1 MKLLVW
7 GSHRGANLIAA
18 LGCGVAALLTADTLA
33 DHWPAWRGPSGLG
46 VSTEHNLPTHWS
58 RTESVRWRA
67 ALPDRGN
74 STPIVWDNRVFV
86 TQAIEKDNR
95 RTLMCFDRKDGKLLW
110 QSGVTYAEKEA
121 THATNPYCSAS
132 AVTDG
137 QRVIASFGSA
147 GLISYD
153 FQGKE
158 EWRRD
163 LGKQSHIWGNGSSP
177 ILYKELC
184 ILNFGPGP
192 RTFLIAVDKKTGR
205 TVWQVDEPGG
215 DFGDKSDNWR
225 GSWSTPVVITLRDR
239 DELILPL
246 PGRVAAFE
254 PLTGKELWSCSGLN
268 PLVYTSALFSEG
280 VVVTMGG
287 FNGTSLAVKAGG
299 SGDVTSTHLLWQT
312 PKTKQRIGSGVIS
325 GGHIYIL
332 DDPGIAECIE
342 LMTGKVV
349 WQERLQG
356 PSKELTSWS
365 SLVLAEGRL
374 YGINQ
379 GGDTFVLRANPK
391 FELLSINPLGETAN
405 ASVATSNGDLFI
417 RTHQNLWCIG
427 EIH

>member
-1 MKLLVW
+1 
-7 GSHRGANLIAA
+7 
-18 LGCGVAALLTADTLA
+18 
-33 DHWPAWRGPSGLG
+33 
-46 VSTEHNLPTHWS
+46 
-58 RTESVRWRA
+58 
-67 ALPDRGN
+67 
-74 STPIVWDNRVFV
+74 
-86 TQAIEKDNR
+86 
-95 RTLMCFDRKDGKLLW
+95 
-110 QSGVTYAEKEA
+110 
-121 THATNPYCSAS
+121 
-132 AVTDG
+132 
-137 QRVIASFGSA
+137 
-147 GLISYD
+147 
-153 FQGKE
+153 
-158 EWRRD
+158 
-163 LGKQSHIWGNGSSP
+163 
-177 ILYKELC
+177 
-184 ILNFGPGP
+184 
-192 RTFLIAVDKKTGR
+192 
-205 TVWQVDEPGG
+205 
-215 DFGDKSDNWR
+215 
-225 GSWSTPVVITLRDR
+225 
-239 DELILPL
+239 
-246 PGRVAAFE
+246 
-254 PLTGKELWSCSGLN
+254 
-268 PLVYTSALFSEG
+268 VYTSALFSEG

-325 GGHIYIL
+325 GGYIYIL

-427 EIH
+427 KIH